1 MRNRKSMV
9 ALLLAL
15 TLVATACGSQKQDAA
30 AEDVVVSAEQA
41 LTESTQD
48 AEDTAEQEAKSN
60 EPGVPDTSV
69 YMDASQDVEVRIE
82 ALLSQMTLEE
92 KAAQMVQPE
101 QNGLDPE
108 DVKKYGIGSVLSGGG
123 SAPASG
129 NTMEDWENR
138 INELKQAAVESRL
151 GIPLL
156 YGVDA
161 VHGNNNI
168 YGTTVFPHNIA
179 LGAAN
184 DEQLMTQIGE
194 VVAEEVRAAG
204 VQWTFAP
211 TLGNAQN
218 ERWGRTYECFNEDAG
233 EVAKLGAAYIRGLQG
248 EKGTENYLDENHVL
262 ACAKHYIGEGYTED
276 GVNQG
281 NVDMTAEEFDAL
293 MDSGLLDPY
302 TAALDEGVLTVMISY
317 NSVDGVKC
325 HENKH
330 LIQEVLKD
338 ELGFRGLVVSD
349 YNAIQ
354 QTNGK
359 NYKDQV
365 RLSLDA
371 GVDLFMEPYNWQD
384 CMQAI
389 IALAEN
395 GDISM
400 ERVDDAVSRIL
411 RVKFEAGMFEEEIG
425 GAHEKELVEQAGC
438 EEHRDLA
445 RQAVRESLVLLKND
459 TVNGTSALDAL
470 NQAKNIQVSGQK
482 AYDMGAQCGGWTISW
497 QGQNG
502 KITKGT
508 TIIEGIAEVTAG
520 RDLKL
525 THDVTG
531 VVNEE
536 ADALMVVVG
545 EEPYAET
552 DGDRTAGTLVP
563 SAKDQEVLKA
573 VRESLEQR
581 KDRIPVVAVIVA
593 GRPLDLTEYQDLFD
607 GIVMAWLPGTEGAG
621 VADVLFGDYEFQGTL
636 PVTWLKD
643 MEDLPAIME
652 ADLNGTQVDP
662 QLVLYERGTGLRKQ

>member
-1 MRNRKSMV
+1 MKKRNLV
-9 ALLLAL
+9 WALLLSVSL
-15 TLVATACGSQKQDAA
+15 MATACGSPKQDKE

-41 LTESTQD
+41 VTESTQS
-48 AEDTAEQEAKSN
+48 TQQTSTEQE
-60 EPGVPDTSV
+60 PGAPDTGV
-69 YMDASQDVEVRIE
+69 YMDASQNVEVRIE

-101 QNGLDPE
+101 QNGLTPE

-129 NTMEDWENR
+129 NTMADWENR

-168 YGTTVFPHNIA
+168 YGTTVFPHNIG
-179 LGAAN
+179 LGAAH

-218 ERWGRTYECFNEDAG
+218 ERWGPTYECFNEDAG
-233 EVAKLGAAYIRGLQG
+233 EVAVLGAAYIRGLQG
-248 EKGTENYLDENHVL
+248 EKGTEKYLDEDHVL
-262 ACAKHYIGEGYTED
+262 ACAKHFIGEGYTTD
-276 GVNQG
+276 GTNQG

-293 MDSGLLDPY
+293 LDSGLLDPY

-338 ELGFRGLVVSD
+338 QLGFRGFVVSD

-354 QTNGK
+354 QTSGK
-359 NYKDQV
+359 NYKEQV

-371 GVDLFMEPYNWQD
+371 GIDLFMEPYTWQD

-389 IALAEN
+389 IDLVES
-395 GDISM
+395 GEISM
-400 ERVDDAVSRIL
+400 DRVDDAVSRIL

-425 GAHEKELVEQAGC
+425 GTHEKELGEQVGS
-438 EEHRDLA
+438 EDHRALA

-459 TVNGTSALDAL
+459 TVNGISALEAL

-508 TIIEGIAEVTAG
+508 TIIEGIAEVTAD
-520 RDLKL
+520 RELKL
-525 THDVTG
+525 THDITG

-545 EEPYAET
+545 EEPYAES
-552 DGDRTAGTLVP
+552 DGDRTATSLVF
-563 SAKDQEVLKA
+563 SEKDQEVLKN
-573 VRESLEQR
+573 VRESLGQR

-593 GRPLDLTEYQDLFD
+593 GRPLDLTEYLDLFD

-621 VADVLFGDYEFQGTL
+621 VADVLFGDYEFRGTL

-643 MEDLPAIME
+643 MEELPSIME
-652 ADLNGTQVDP
+652 ADLKGTQVDP
-662 QLVLYERGTGLRKQ
+662 QIALYERGTGLHK

>member
-1 MRNRKSMV
+1 MKKRNLV
-9 ALLLAL
+9 WALLLSVSL
-15 TLVATACGSQKQDAA
+15 MATACGSPKQDKE

-41 LTESTQD
+41 VTESTQS
-48 AEDTAEQEAKSN
+48 TQQTSTEQE
-60 EPGVPDTSV
+60 PGAPDTGV
-69 YMDASQDVEVRIE
+69 YMDASQNVEVRIE

-101 QNGLDPE
+101 QNGLTPE

-129 NTMEDWENR
+129 NTMADWENR

-161 VHGNNNI
+161 
-168 YGTTVFPHNIA
+168 TVFPHNIG
-179 LGAAN
+179 LGAAH

-233 EVAKLGAAYIRGLQG
+233 EVAVLGAAYIRGLQG
-248 EKGTENYLDENHVL
+248 EKGTEKYLDEDHVL
-262 ACAKHYIGEGYTED
+262 ACAKHFIGEGYTTD
-276 GVNQG
+276 GTNQG

-293 MDSGLLDPY
+293 LDSGLLDPY

-338 ELGFRGLVVSD
+338 QLGFRGFVVSD

-354 QTNGK
+354 QTSGK
-359 NYKDQV
+359 NYKEQV

-371 GVDLFMEPYNWQD
+371 GIDLFMEPYTWQD

-389 IALAEN
+389 IDLVES
-395 GDISM
+395 GEISM
-400 ERVDDAVSRIL
+400 DRVDDAVSRIL

-425 GAHEKELVEQAGC
+425 GTHEKELGEQVGS
-438 EEHRDLA
+438 EDHRALA

-459 TVNGTSALDAL
+459 TVNGISALEAL

-508 TIIEGIAEVTAG
+508 TIIEGIAEVTAD
-520 RDLKL
+520 RELKL
-525 THDVTG
+525 THDITG

-545 EEPYAET
+545 EEPYAES
-552 DGDRTAGTLVP
+552 DGDRTATSLVF
-563 SAKDQEVLKA
+563 SEKDQEVLKN
-573 VRESLEQR
+573 VRESLGQR

-593 GRPLDLTEYQDLFD
+593 GRPLDLTEYLDLFD

-621 VADVLFGDYEFQGTL
+621 VADVLFGDYEFRGTL

-643 MEDLPAIME
+643 MEELPSIME
-652 ADLNGTQVDP
+652 ADLKGTQVDP
-662 QLVLYERGTGLRKQ
+662 QIALYERGTGLHK

>member
-1 MRNRKSMV
+1 MKKRNLV
-9 ALLLAL
+9 WALLLSVSL
-15 TLVATACGSQKQDAA
+15 MATACGSPKQDKE

-41 LTESTQD
+41 VTESTQS
-48 AEDTAEQEAKSN
+48 TQQTSTEQE
-60 EPGVPDTSV
+60 PGAPDNGV

-101 QNGLDPE
+101 QNGLTPE

-129 NTMEDWENR
+129 NTMDDWENR

-168 YGTTVFPHNIA
+168 YGTTVFPHNIG
-179 LGAAN
+179 LGAAH

-233 EVAKLGAAYIRGLQG
+233 EVAVLGAAYIRGLQG
-248 EKGTENYLDENHVL
+248 EKGTEKYLDEDHVL
-262 ACAKHYIGEGYTED
+262 ACAKHFIGEGYTTD
-276 GVNQG
+276 GTNQG

-293 MDSGLLDPY
+293 LDSGLLDPY

-338 ELGFRGLVVSD
+338 QLGFRGFVVSD

-354 QTNGK
+354 QTSGK
-359 NYKDQV
+359 NYKEQV

-371 GVDLFMEPYNWQD
+371 GVDLFMEPYTWQD

-389 IALAEN
+389 IDLVES
-395 GDISM
+395 GEISM
-400 ERVDDAVSRIL
+400 DRVDDAVSRIL

-425 GAHEKELVEQAGC
+425 GTHEKELGEQVGS
-438 EEHRDLA
+438 EDHRALA

-459 TVNGTSALDAL
+459 TVNGISALEAL

-508 TIIEGIAEVTAG
+508 TIIEGIAEVTAD
-520 RDLKL
+520 RELKL
-525 THDVTG
+525 THDITG

-552 DGDRTAGTLVP
+552 DGDRTAGTLVL

-621 VADVLFGDYEFQGTL
+621 VADVLFGDYEFRGTL

-652 ADLNGTQVDP
+652 ADLKGTQVDP
-662 QLVLYERGTGLRKQ
+662 QLALYERGTGLHK

>member
-1 MRNRKSMV
+1 MKKRNLV
-9 ALLLAL
+9 WALLLSVSL
-15 TLVATACGSQKQDAA
+15 MATACGSPKQDKE

-41 LTESTQD
+41 VTESTQS
-48 AEDTAEQEAKSN
+48 TQQTSTEQE
-60 EPGVPDTSV
+60 PGAPDTGV
-69 YMDASQDVEVRIE
+69 YMDASQNVEVRIE

-101 QNGLDPE
+101 QNGLTPE

-129 NTMEDWENR
+129 NTMADWENR

-168 YGTTVFPHNIA
+168 YGTTVFPHNIG
-179 LGAAN
+179 LGASH

-233 EVAKLGAAYIRGLQG
+233 EVAALGAAYIRGLQG
-248 EKGTENYLDENHVL
+248 EKGTEKYLDEDHVL
-262 ACAKHYIGEGYTED
+262 ACAKHFIGEGYTTD
-276 GVNQG
+276 GTNQG

-293 MDSGLLDPY
+293 LDSGLLDPY

-338 ELGFRGLVVSD
+338 QLGFRGFVVSD

-354 QTNGK
+354 QTSGK
-359 NYKDQV
+359 NYKEQV

-371 GVDLFMEPYNWQD
+371 GVDLFMEPYTWQD

-389 IALAEN
+389 IDLVES
-395 GDISM
+395 GEISM
-400 ERVDDAVSRIL
+400 DRVDDAVSRIL

-425 GAHEKELVEQAGC
+425 GTHEKELGEQVGS
-438 EEHRDLA
+438 EDHRALA

-459 TVNGTSALDAL
+459 TVNGISALEAL

-508 TIIEGIAEVTAG
+508 TIIEGIAEVTAD
-520 RDLKL
+520 RELKL
-525 THDVTG
+525 THDITG

-545 EEPYAET
+545 EEPYAES
-552 DGDRTAGTLVP
+552 DGDRTATSLVF
-563 SAKDQEVLKA
+563 SEKDQEVLKN
-573 VRESLEQR
+573 VRESLGQR

-593 GRPLDLTEYQDLFD
+593 GRPLDLTEYLDLFD

-621 VADVLFGDYEFQGTL
+621 VADVLFGDYEFRGTL

-643 MEDLPAIME
+643 MEKLPSIME
-652 ADLNGTQVDP
+652 ADLKDTQVDP
-662 QLVLYERGTGLRKQ
+662 QIALYERGTGLHK

>member
-1 MRNRKSMV
+1 MKKRNLV
-9 ALLLAL
+9 WALLLSVSL
-15 TLVATACGSQKQDAA
+15 MATACGSPKQDK
-30 AEDVVVSAEQA
+30 ETENVVVSAEQA
-41 LTESTQD
+41 VAESTQS
-48 AEDTAEQEAKSN
+48 TQQTSTEQE
-60 EPGVPDTSV
+60 PGAPDTGV
-69 YMDASQDVEVRIE
+69 YMDASQNVEVRIE

-101 QNGLDPE
+101 QNGLTPE

-129 NTMEDWENR
+129 NTMADWENR
-138 INELKQAAVESRL
+138 INELKQAAIESRL

-168 YGTTVFPHNIA
+168 YGTTVFPHNIG
-179 LGAAN
+179 LGAAH

-233 EVAKLGAAYIRGLQG
+233 EVAVLGAAYIRGLQG
-248 EKGTENYLDENHVL
+248 EKGTEKYLDEDHVL
-262 ACAKHYIGEGYTED
+262 ACAKHFIGEGYTT
-276 GVNQG
+276 GGTNQG
-281 NVDMTAEEFDAL
+281 NVDMTEEEFDAL
-293 MDSGLLDPY
+293 LDSGLLDPY

-338 ELGFRGLVVSD
+338 QLGFQGFVVSD

-354 QTNGK
+354 QTSGK
-359 NYKDQV
+359 NYKEQV

-371 GVDLFMEPYNWQD
+371 GVDLFMEPYTWQD

-389 IALAEN
+389 IDLVES
-395 GDISM
+395 GEISM
-400 ERVDDAVSRIL
+400 DRVDDAVSRIL

-425 GAHEKELVEQAGC
+425 GTHEKELGEQVGS
-438 EEHRDLA
+438 EDHRALA

-459 TVNGTSALDAL
+459 TVNGISALEAL

-508 TIIEGIAEVTAG
+508 TIIEGIAEVTAD
-520 RDLKL
+520 RELKL
-525 THDVTG
+525 THDITG

-545 EEPYAET
+545 EEPYAES
-552 DGDRTAGTLVP
+552 DGDRTATSLVF
-563 SAKDQEVLKA
+563 SEKDQEVLKN
-573 VRESLEQR
+573 VRESLGQR
-581 KDRIPVVAVIVA
+581 ENRIPVVAVIVA
-593 GRPLDLTEYQDLFD
+593 GRPLDLTEYLDLFD

-621 VADVLFGDYEFQGTL
+621 VADVLFGDYEFRGTL

-643 MEDLPAIME
+643 MEKLPSIME
-652 ADLNGTQVDP
+652 ADLKDTQVDP
-662 QLVLYERGTGLRKQ
+662 QLALYERGTGLHK

>member
-1 MRNRKSMV
+1 MKKRNLV
-9 ALLLAL
+9 WALLLSVSL
-15 TLVATACGSQKQDAA
+15 MATACGSPKQDKE

-41 LTESTQD
+41 VTESTQS
-48 AEDTAEQEAKSN
+48 TQQTSTEQE
-60 EPGVPDTSV
+60 PGAPDTGV

-101 QNGLDPE
+101 QNGLTPE

-129 NTMEDWENR
+129 NTMADWENR

-168 YGTTVFPHNIA
+168 YGTTVFPHNIG
-179 LGAAN
+179 LGAAH

-233 EVAKLGAAYIRGLQG
+233 EVAVLGAAYIRGLQG
-248 EKGTENYLDENHVL
+248 EKGTEKYLDEDHVL
-262 ACAKHYIGEGYTED
+262 ACAKHFIGEGYTT
-276 GVNQG
+276 GGTNQG
-281 NVDMTAEEFDAL
+281 NVDMTEEEFDAL
-293 MDSGLLDPY
+293 LDSGLLDPY

-354 QTNGK
+354 QTSGK

-425 GAHEKELVEQAGC
+425 GAHEKELVEQVGC

-520 RDLKL
+520 RELKL

-552 DGDRTAGTLVP
+552 DGDRTATSLVF
-563 SAKDQEVLKA
+563 SEKDQEVLKN
-573 VRESLEQR
+573 VRESLGQR
-581 KDRIPVVAVIVA
+581 ENRIPVVAVIVA
-593 GRPLDLTEYQDLFD
+593 GRPLDLTEYLDLFD

-621 VADVLFGDYEFQGTL
+621 VADVLFGDYEFRGTL

-643 MEDLPAIME
+643 MEKLPSIME
-652 ADLNGTQVDP
+652 ADLKDTQVDP
-662 QLVLYERGTGLRKQ
+662 QLALYERGTGLHK

>member
-1 MRNRKSMV
+1 MKKRNLV
-9 ALLLAL
+9 WALLLSVSL
-15 TLVATACGSQKQDAA
+15 MATACGSPKQDKE

-41 LTESTQD
+41 VTESTQS
-48 AEDTAEQEAKSN
+48 TQQTSTEQE
-60 EPGVPDTSV
+60 PGAPDTGV
-69 YMDASQDVEVRIE
+69 YMDASQNVEVRIE

-101 QNGLDPE
+101 QNGLTPE

-129 NTMEDWENR
+129 NTMADWENR

-168 YGTTVFPHNIA
+168 YGTTVFPHNIG
-179 LGAAN
+179 LGAAH

-233 EVAKLGAAYIRGLQG
+233 EVAVLGAAYIRGLQG
-248 EKGTENYLDENHVL
+248 EKGTEKYLDEDHVL
-262 ACAKHYIGEGYTED
+262 ACAKHFIGEGYTTD
-276 GVNQG
+276 GTNQG

-354 QTNGK
+354 QTSGK

-371 GVDLFMEPYNWQD
+371 GVDLFMEPYTWQD

-389 IALAEN
+389 IDLVES
-395 GDISM
+395 GEISM
-400 ERVDDAVSRIL
+400 DRVDDAVSRIL

-425 GAHEKELVEQAGC
+425 GTHEKELVEQVGC

-508 TIIEGIAEVTAG
+508 TIIEGIAEVTAD
-520 RDLKL
+520 RELKL
-525 THDVTG
+525 THDITG

-545 EEPYAET
+545 EEPYAES
-552 DGDRTAGTLVP
+552 DGDRTATSLVF
-563 SAKDQEVLKA
+563 SEKDQEVLKN
-573 VRESLEQR
+573 VRESLGQR
-581 KDRIPVVAVIVA
+581 ENRIPVVAVIVA
-593 GRPLDLTEYQDLFD
+593 GRPLDLTEYLDLFD

-621 VADVLFGDYEFQGTL
+621 VADVLFGDYEFRGTL

-643 MEDLPAIME
+643 MEKLPSIME
-652 ADLNGTQVDP
+652 ADLKGTQVDP
-662 QLVLYERGTGLRKQ
+662 QLTLYERGTGLHK

>member
-1 MRNRKSMV
+1 MKKRNLV
-9 ALLLAL
+9 WALLLSVSL
-15 TLVATACGSQKQDAA
+15 MATACGSPKQDKE

-41 LTESTQD
+41 VTESTQS
-48 AEDTAEQEAKSN
+48 TQQTSTEQE
-60 EPGVPDTSV
+60 PGAPDTGV
-69 YMDASQDVEVRIE
+69 YMDASQNVEVRIE

-92 KAAQMVQPE
+92 KASQMVQPE
-101 QNGLDPE
+101 QNGLTPE

-129 NTMEDWENR
+129 NTMADWENR

-168 YGTTVFPHNIA
+168 YGTTVFPHNIG
-179 LGAAN
+179 LGAAH

-233 EVAKLGAAYIRGLQG
+233 EVAALGAAYIRGLQG
-248 EKGTENYLDENHVL
+248 EKGTEKYLDEDHVL
-262 ACAKHYIGEGYTED
+262 ACAKHFIGEGYTTD
-276 GVNQG
+276 GTNQG
-281 NVDMTAEEFDAL
+281 NVDMTAEELDVL
-293 MDSGLLDPY
+293 LDSGLLDPY

-338 ELGFRGLVVSD
+338 QLGFRGFVVSD

-354 QTNGK
+354 QTSGK
-359 NYKDQV
+359 NYKEQV

-371 GVDLFMEPYNWQD
+371 GVDLFMEPYTWQD

-389 IALAEN
+389 IDLVES
-395 GDISM
+395 GEISM
-400 ERVDDAVSRIL
+400 DRVDDAVSRIL

-425 GAHEKELVEQAGC
+425 GTHEKELGEQVGS
-438 EEHRDLA
+438 EDHRALA

-459 TVNGTSALDAL
+459 TVNGISALEAL

-508 TIIEGIAEVTAG
+508 TIIEGIAEVTAD
-520 RDLKL
+520 RELKL
-525 THDVTG
+525 THDITG

-545 EEPYAET
+545 EEPYAES
-552 DGDRTAGTLVP
+552 DGDRTATSLVF
-563 SAKDQEVLKA
+563 SEKDQEVLKN
-573 VRESLEQR
+573 VRESLGQR
-581 KDRIPVVAVIVA
+581 ENRIPVVAVIVA
-593 GRPLDLTEYQDLFD
+593 GRPLDLTEYLDLFD

-621 VADVLFGDYEFQGTL
+621 VADVLFGDYEFRGTL

-643 MEDLPAIME
+643 MEKLPSIME
-652 ADLNGTQVDP
+652 ADLKDTQVDP
-662 QLVLYERGTGLRKQ
+662 QLALYERGTGLHK

>member
-1 MRNRKSMV
+1 MKKRNLV
-9 ALLLAL
+9 WALLLSVSL
-15 TLVATACGSQKQDAA
+15 MATACGSPKQDK
-30 AEDVVVSAEQA
+30 ETENVVVSAEQA
-41 LTESTQD
+41 VAESTQS
-48 AEDTAEQEAKSN
+48 TQQTSTEQE
-60 EPGVPDTSV
+60 PGAPDTGV
-69 YMDASQDVEVRIE
+69 YMDASQNVEVRIE

-101 QNGLDPE
+101 QNGLTPE

-129 NTMEDWENR
+129 NTMADWENR
-138 INELKQAAVESRL
+138 INELKQAAIESRL

-168 YGTTVFPHNIA
+168 YGTTVFPHNIG
-179 LGAAN
+179 LGAAH

-233 EVAKLGAAYIRGLQG
+233 EVAVLGAAYIRGLQG
-248 EKGTENYLDENHVL
+248 EKGTEKYLDEDHVL
-262 ACAKHYIGEGYTED
+262 ACAKHFIGEGYTT
-276 GVNQG
+276 GGTNQG
-281 NVDMTAEEFDAL
+281 NVDMTEEEFDAL
-293 MDSGLLDPY
+293 LDSGLLDPY

-338 ELGFRGLVVSD
+338 QLGFQGFVVSD

-354 QTNGK
+354 QTSGK
-359 NYKDQV
+359 NYKEQV

-371 GVDLFMEPYNWQD
+371 GVDLFMEPYTWQD

-389 IALAEN
+389 IDLVES
-395 GDISM
+395 GEISM
-400 ERVDDAVSRIL
+400 DRVDDAVSRIL

-425 GAHEKELVEQAGC
+425 GTHEKELGEQVGS
-438 EEHRDLA
+438 EDHRALA

-459 TVNGTSALDAL
+459 TVNGISALEAL

-508 TIIEGIAEVTAG
+508 TIIEGIAEVTAD
-520 RDLKL
+520 RELKL
-525 THDVTG
+525 THDITG

-545 EEPYAET
+545 EEPYAES
-552 DGDRTAGTLVP
+552 DGDRTATSLVF
-563 SAKDQEVLKA
+563 SEKDQEVLKN
-573 VRESLEQR
+573 VRESLGQR
-581 KDRIPVVAVIVA
+581 ENRIPVVAVIVA
-593 GRPLDLTEYQDLFD
+593 GRPLDLTEYLDLFD

-621 VADVLFGDYEFQGTL
+621 VADVLFGDYEFRGTL

-643 MEDLPAIME
+643 MEELPSIME
-652 ADLNGTQVDP
+652 ADLKGTQVDP
-662 QLVLYERGTGLRKQ
+662 QIALYERGTGLHK

>member
-1 MRNRKSMV
+1 MKKRNLV
-9 ALLLAL
+9 WALLLSVSL
-15 TLVATACGSQKQDAA
+15 MATACGSPKQDKE

-41 LTESTQD
+41 VTESTQS
-48 AEDTAEQEAKSN
+48 TQQTSTEQE
-60 EPGVPDTSV
+60 PGAPDTGV
-69 YMDASQDVEVRIE
+69 YMDASQNVEVRIE

-101 QNGLDPE
+101 QNGLTPE

-129 NTMEDWENR
+129 NTMADWENR

-168 YGTTVFPHNIA
+168 YGTTVFPHNIG
-179 LGAAN
+179 LGASH

-233 EVAKLGAAYIRGLQG
+233 EVAVLGAAYIRGLQG
-248 EKGTENYLDENHVL
+248 EKGTEKYLDEDHVL
-262 ACAKHYIGEGYTED
+262 ACAKHFIGEGYTTD
-276 GVNQG
+276 GTNQG

-293 MDSGLLDPY
+293 LDSGLLDPY

-338 ELGFRGLVVSD
+338 QLGFRGFVVSD

-354 QTNGK
+354 QTSGK
-359 NYKDQV
+359 NYKEQV

-371 GVDLFMEPYNWQD
+371 GVDLFMEPYTWQD

-389 IALAEN
+389 IDLVES
-395 GDISM
+395 GEISM
-400 ERVDDAVSRIL
+400 DRVDDAVSRIL

-425 GAHEKELVEQAGC
+425 GAHEKELVEQVGC

-520 RDLKL
+520 RELKL

-552 DGDRTAGTLVP
+552 DGDRTAGTLVL

-621 VADVLFGDYEFQGTL
+621 VADVLFGDYEFRGTL

-643 MEDLPAIME
+643 MEKLPSIME
-652 ADLNGTQVDP
+652 ADLKGTQVDP
-662 QLVLYERGTGLRKQ
+662 QLALYERGTGLHK

>member
-1 MRNRKSMV
+1 MKKRNLV
-9 ALLLAL
+9 WALLLSVSL
-15 TLVATACGSQKQDAA
+15 MATACGSPKQDKE

-41 LTESTQD
+41 VTESTQS
-48 AEDTAEQEAKSN
+48 TQQTSTEQE
-60 EPGVPDTSV
+60 PGAPDTGV
-69 YMDASQDVEVRIE
+69 YMDASQNVEVRIE

-101 QNGLDPE
+101 QNGLTPE

-129 NTMEDWENR
+129 NTMADWENR

-168 YGTTVFPHNIA
+168 YGTTVFPHNIG
-179 LGAAN
+179 LGAAH

-233 EVAKLGAAYIRGLQG
+233 EVAVLGAAYIRGLQG
-248 EKGTENYLDENHVL
+248 EKGTEKYLDEDHVL
-262 ACAKHYIGEGYTED
+262 ACAKHFIGEGYTTD
-276 GVNQG
+276 GTNQG

-293 MDSGLLDPY
+293 LDSGLLDPY

-338 ELGFRGLVVSD
+338 QLGFRGFVVSD

-354 QTNGK
+354 QTSGK
-359 NYKDQV
+359 NYKEQV

-371 GVDLFMEPYNWQD
+371 GIDLFMEPYTWQD

-389 IALAEN
+389 IDLVES
-395 GDISM
+395 GEISM
-400 ERVDDAVSRIL
+400 DRVDDAVSRIL

-425 GAHEKELVEQAGC
+425 GTHEKELGEQVGS
-438 EEHRDLA
+438 EDHRALA

-459 TVNGTSALDAL
+459 TVNGISALEAL

-508 TIIEGIAEVTAG
+508 TIIEGIAEVTAD
-520 RDLKL
+520 RELKL
-525 THDVTG
+525 THDITG

-545 EEPYAET
+545 EEPYAES
-552 DGDRTAGTLVP
+552 DGDRTATSLVF
-563 SAKDQEVLKA
+563 SEKDQEVLKN
-573 VRESLEQR
+573 VRESLGQR

-593 GRPLDLTEYQDLFD
+593 GRPLDLTEYLDLFD

-621 VADVLFGDYEFQGTL
+621 VADVLFGDYEFRGTL

-643 MEDLPAIME
+643 MEELPSIME
-652 ADLNGTQVDP
+652 ADLKGTQVDP
-662 QLVLYERGTGLRKQ
+662 QIALYERGTGLHK

>member
-1 MRNRKSMV
+1 MKKRNLV
-9 ALLLAL
+9 WALLLSVSL
-15 TLVATACGSQKQDAA
+15 MATACGSPKQDKE
-30 AEDVVVSAEQA
+30 AEDVVVYAEQA
-41 LTESTQD
+41 VTESTQS
-48 AEDTAEQEAKSN
+48 TQQTSTEQE
-60 EPGVPDTSV
+60 PGAPDNGV

-101 QNGLDPE
+101 QNGLTPE

-129 NTMEDWENR
+129 NTMADWENR

-168 YGTTVFPHNIA
+168 YGTTVFPHNIG
-179 LGAAN
+179 LGAAH

-218 ERWGRTYECFNEDAG
+218 ERWGRTYECFNEDSG

-248 EKGTENYLDENHVL
+248 EKGTEKYLDEDHVL
-262 ACAKHYIGEGYTED
+262 ACAKHFIGEGYTTD
-276 GVNQG
+276 GTNQG

-293 MDSGLLDPY
+293 LDSGLLDPY

-338 ELGFRGLVVSD
+338 QLGFRGFVVSD

-354 QTNGK
+354 QTSGK
-359 NYKDQV
+359 NYKEQV

-371 GVDLFMEPYNWQD
+371 GVDLFMEPYTWQD

-389 IALAEN
+389 IDLVES
-395 GDISM
+395 GEISM
-400 ERVDDAVSRIL
+400 DRVDDAVSRIL

-425 GAHEKELVEQAGC
+425 GAHEKELVEQVGC

-459 TVNGTSALDAL
+459 TVNGISALEAL

-508 TIIEGIAEVTAG
+508 TIIEGIAEVTAD
-520 RDLKL
+520 RELKL
-525 THDVTG
+525 THDITG

-545 EEPYAET
+545 EEPYAES
-552 DGDRTAGTLVP
+552 DGDRTATSLVF
-563 SAKDQEVLKA
+563 SEKDQEVLKN
-573 VRESLEQR
+573 VRESLGQR
-581 KDRIPVVAVIVA
+581 ENRIPVVAVIVA
-593 GRPLDLTEYQDLFD
+593 GRPLDLTEYLDLFD

-621 VADVLFGDYEFQGTL
+621 VADVLFGDYEFRGTL

-643 MEDLPAIME
+643 MEKLPSIME
-652 ADLNGTQVDP
+652 ADLKGTQVDP
-662 QLVLYERGTGLRKQ
+662 QLALYERGTGLHK

>member
-1 MRNRKSMV
+1 MKKRNLV
-9 ALLLAL
+9 WALLLSVSL
-15 TLVATACGSQKQDAA
+15 MATACGSPKQDK
-30 AEDVVVSAEQA
+30 ETENVVVSAEQA
-41 LTESTQD
+41 VAESTQS
-48 AEDTAEQEAKSN
+48 TQQTSTEQE
-60 EPGVPDTSV
+60 PGAPDTGV
-69 YMDASQDVEVRIE
+69 YMDASQNVEVRIE

-101 QNGLDPE
+101 QNGLTPE

-129 NTMEDWENR
+129 NTMADWENR
-138 INELKQAAVESRL
+138 INELKQAAIESRL

-168 YGTTVFPHNIA
+168 YGTTVFPHNIG
-179 LGAAN
+179 LGAAH

-233 EVAKLGAAYIRGLQG
+233 EVAVLGAAYIRGLQG
-248 EKGTENYLDENHVL
+248 EKGTEKYLDEDHVL
-262 ACAKHYIGEGYTED
+262 ACAKHFIGEGYTT
-276 GVNQG
+276 GGTNQG
-281 NVDMTAEEFDAL
+281 NVDMTEEEFDAL
-293 MDSGLLDPY
+293 LDSGLLDPY

-338 ELGFRGLVVSD
+338 QLGFQGFVVSD

-354 QTNGK
+354 QTSGK
-359 NYKDQV
+359 NYKEQV

-371 GVDLFMEPYNWQD
+371 GVDLFMEPYTWQD

-389 IALAEN
+389 IDLVES
-395 GDISM
+395 GEISM
-400 ERVDDAVSRIL
+400 DRVDDAVSRIL

-425 GAHEKELVEQAGC
+425 GTHEKELGEQVGS
-438 EEHRDLA
+438 EDHRALA

-459 TVNGTSALDAL
+459 TVNGISALEAL

-508 TIIEGIAEVTAG
+508 TIIEGIAEVTAD
-520 RDLKL
+520 RELKL
-525 THDVTG
+525 THDITG

-545 EEPYAET
+545 EEPYAES
-552 DGDRTAGTLVP
+552 DGDRTATSLVF
-563 SAKDQEVLKA
+563 SEKDQEVLKN
-573 VRESLEQR
+573 VRESLGQR
-581 KDRIPVVAVIVA
+581 ENRIPVVAVIVA
-593 GRPLDLTEYQDLFD
+593 GRPLDLTEYLDLFD

-621 VADVLFGDYEFQGTL
+621 VADVLFGDYEFRGTL

-643 MEDLPAIME
+643 MEKLPSIME
-652 ADLNGTQVDP
+652 ADLKGTQVDP
-662 QLVLYERGTGLRKQ
+662 QLALYERGTGLHK

>member
-1 MRNRKSMV
+1 MKKRNLV
-9 ALLLAL
+9 WALLLSVSL
-15 TLVATACGSQKQDAA
+15 MATACGSPKQDKE

-41 LTESTQD
+41 VTESTQS
-48 AEDTAEQEAKSN
+48 TQQTSTEQE
-60 EPGVPDTSV
+60 PGAPDTGV
-69 YMDASQDVEVRIE
+69 YMDASQNVEVRIE

-101 QNGLDPE
+101 QNGLTPE

-129 NTMEDWENR
+129 NTMADWENR

-168 YGTTVFPHNIA
+168 YGTTVFPHNIG
-179 LGAAN
+179 LGAAH

-233 EVAKLGAAYIRGLQG
+233 EVAVLGAAYIRGLQG
-248 EKGTENYLDENHVL
+248 EKGTEKYLDEDHVL
-262 ACAKHYIGEGYTED
+262 ACAKHFIGEGYTTD
-276 GVNQG
+276 GTNQG

-293 MDSGLLDPY
+293 LDSGLLDPY

-338 ELGFRGLVVSD
+338 QLGFRGFVVSD

-354 QTNGK
+354 QTSGK
-359 NYKDQV
+359 NYKEQV

-371 GVDLFMEPYNWQD
+371 GIDLFMEPYTWQD

-389 IALAEN
+389 IDLVES
-395 GDISM
+395 GEISM
-400 ERVDDAVSRIL
+400 DRVDDAVSRIL

-425 GAHEKELVEQAGC
+425 GTHEKELGEQVGSEDHWA
-438 EEHRDLA
+438 LA

-459 TVNGTSALDAL
+459 TVNGISALEAL

-508 TIIEGIAEVTAG
+508 TIIEGIAEVTAD
-520 RDLKL
+520 RELKL
-525 THDVTG
+525 THDITG

-545 EEPYAET
+545 EEPYAES
-552 DGDRTAGTLVP
+552 DGDRTATSLVF
-563 SAKDQEVLKA
+563 SEKDQEVLKN
-573 VRESLEQR
+573 VRESLGQR

-593 GRPLDLTEYQDLFD
+593 GRPLDLTEYLDLFD

-621 VADVLFGDYEFQGTL
+621 VADVLFGDYEFRGTL

-643 MEDLPAIME
+643 MEELPSIME
-652 ADLNGTQVDP
+652 ADLKGTQVDP
-662 QLVLYERGTGLRKQ
+662 QIALYERGTGLHK

>member
-1 MRNRKSMV
+1 MKKRNLV
-9 ALLLAL
+9 WALLLSVSL
-15 TLVATACGSQKQDAA
+15 MATACGSPKQDKE

-41 LTESTQD
+41 VTESTQS
-48 AEDTAEQEAKSN
+48 TQQTSTEQE
-60 EPGVPDTSV
+60 PGAPDTGV
-69 YMDASQDVEVRIE
+69 YMDASQNVEVRIE

-101 QNGLDPE
+101 QNGLTPE

-129 NTMEDWENR
+129 NTMADWENR

-168 YGTTVFPHNIA
+168 YGTTVFPHNIG
-179 LGAAN
+179 LGAAH

-233 EVAKLGAAYIRGLQG
+233 EVAVLGAAYIRGLQG
-248 EKGTENYLDENHVL
+248 EKGTEKYLDEDHVL
-262 ACAKHYIGEGYTED
+262 ACAKHFIGEGYTTD
-276 GVNQG
+276 GTNQG

-293 MDSGLLDPY
+293 LDSGLLDPY

-338 ELGFRGLVVSD
+338 QLGFRGFVVSD

-354 QTNGK
+354 QTSGK
-359 NYKDQV
+359 NYKEQV

-371 GVDLFMEPYNWQD
+371 GIDLFMEPYTWQD

-389 IALAEN
+389 IDLVES
-395 GDISM
+395 GEISM
-400 ERVDDAVSRIL
+400 DRVDDAVSRIL

-425 GAHEKELVEQAGC
+425 GTHEKELGEQVGS
-438 EEHRDLA
+438 EDHRALA

-459 TVNGTSALDAL
+459 TVNGISALEAL
-470 NQAKNIQVSGQK
+470 NQAKNIPVSGQK

-508 TIIEGIAEVTAG
+508 TIIEGIAEVTAD
-520 RDLKL
+520 RELKL
-525 THDVTG
+525 THDITG

-545 EEPYAET
+545 EEPYAES
-552 DGDRTAGTLVP
+552 DGDRTATSLVF
-563 SAKDQEVLKA
+563 SEKDQEVLKN
-573 VRESLEQR
+573 VRESLGQR

-593 GRPLDLTEYQDLFD
+593 GRPLDLTEYLDLFD

-621 VADVLFGDYEFQGTL
+621 VADVLFGDYEFRGTL

-643 MEDLPAIME
+643 MEELPSIME
-652 ADLNGTQVDP
+652 ADLKGTQVDP
-662 QLVLYERGTGLRKQ
+662 QIALYERGTGLHK

>member
-1 MRNRKSMV
+1 MKKRNLV
-9 ALLLAL
+9 WALLLSVSL
-15 TLVATACGSQKQDAA
+15 MATACGSPKQDKE

-41 LTESTQD
+41 VTESTQS
-48 AEDTAEQEAKSN
+48 TQQTSTEQE
-60 EPGVPDTSV
+60 PGAPDTGV

-101 QNGLDPE
+101 QNGLTPE

-129 NTMEDWENR
+129 NTMADWENR

-168 YGTTVFPHNIA
+168 YGTTVFPHNIG
-179 LGAAN
+179 LGAAH

-233 EVAKLGAAYIRGLQG
+233 EVAALGAAYIRGLQG
-248 EKGTENYLDENHVL
+248 EKGTEKYLDEDHVL

-354 QTNGK
+354 QTSGK
-359 NYKDQV
+359 NYKEQV

-371 GVDLFMEPYNWQD
+371 GVDLFMEPYTWQD

-389 IALAEN
+389 IDLVES
-395 GDISM
+395 GEISM
-400 ERVDDAVSRIL
+400 DRVDDAVSRIL

-425 GAHEKELVEQAGC
+425 GTHEKELGEQVGS
-438 EEHRDLA
+438 EDHRALA

-459 TVNGTSALDAL
+459 TVNGISALEAL

-508 TIIEGIAEVTAG
+508 TIIEGIAEVTAD
-520 RDLKL
+520 RELKL
-525 THDVTG
+525 THDITG

-545 EEPYAET
+545 EEPYAES
-552 DGDRTAGTLVP
+552 DGDRTATSLVF
-563 SAKDQEVLKA
+563 SEKDQEVLKN
-573 VRESLEQR
+573 VRESLGQR

-593 GRPLDLTEYQDLFD
+593 GRPLDLTEYLDLFD

-621 VADVLFGDYEFQGTL
+621 VADVLFGDYEFRGTL

-643 MEDLPAIME
+643 MEKLPSIME
-652 ADLNGTQVDP
+652 ADLKGTQVDP
-662 QLVLYERGTGLRKQ
+662 QLALYERGTGLHK

>member
-1 MRNRKSMV
+1 MKKRNLV
-9 ALLLAL
+9 WALLLSVSL
-15 TLVATACGSQKQDAA
+15 MATACGSPKQDKE

-41 LTESTQD
+41 VTESTQS
-48 AEDTAEQEAKSN
+48 TQQTSTEQE
-60 EPGVPDTSV
+60 PGAPDTGV
-69 YMDASQDVEVRIE
+69 YMDASQNVEVRIE

-101 QNGLDPE
+101 QNGLTPE

-129 NTMEDWENR
+129 NTMADWENR

-168 YGTTVFPHNIA
+168 YGTTVFPHNIG
-179 LGAAN
+179 LGAAH

-233 EVAKLGAAYIRGLQG
+233 EVAALGAAYIRGLQG
-248 EKGTENYLDENHVL
+248 EKGTEKYLDEDHVL
-262 ACAKHYIGEGYTED
+262 ACAKHFIGEGYTTD
-276 GVNQG
+276 GTNQG

-293 MDSGLLDPY
+293 LDSGLLDPY

-338 ELGFRGLVVSD
+338 QLGFRGFVVSD

-354 QTNGK
+354 QTSGK
-359 NYKDQV
+359 NYKEQV

-371 GVDLFMEPYNWQD
+371 GVDLFMEPYTWQD

-389 IALAEN
+389 IDLVES
-395 GDISM
+395 GEISM
-400 ERVDDAVSRIL
+400 DRVDDAVSRIL

-425 GAHEKELVEQAGC
+425 GTHEKELGEQVGS
-438 EEHRDLA
+438 EDHRALA

-459 TVNGTSALDAL
+459 TVNGISALEAL

-508 TIIEGIAEVTAG
+508 TIIEGIAEVTAD
-520 RDLKL
+520 RELKL
-525 THDVTG
+525 THDITG

-545 EEPYAET
+545 EEPYAES
-552 DGDRTAGTLVP
+552 DGDRTATSLVF
-563 SAKDQEVLKA
+563 SEKDQEVLKN
-573 VRESLEQR
+573 VRESLGQR

-593 GRPLDLTEYQDLFD
+593 GRPLDLTEYLDLFD

-621 VADVLFGDYEFQGTL
+621 VADVLFGDYEFRGTL

-643 MEDLPAIME
+643 MEKLPSIME
-652 ADLNGTQVDP
+652 ADLKDTQVDP
-662 QLVLYERGTGLRKQ
+662 QLALYERGTGLHK

>member
-1 MRNRKSMV
+1 MKKRNLV
-9 ALLLAL
+9 WALLLSVSL
-15 TLVATACGSQKQDAA
+15 MATACGSPKQDKET
-30 AEDVVVSAEQA
+30 EDVVVSAEQA
-41 LTESTQD
+41 VAESTQS
-48 AEDTAEQEAKSN
+48 TQQTSTEQE
-60 EPGVPDTSV
+60 PGAPDTGV
-69 YMDASQDVEVRIE
+69 YMDASQNVEVRIE

-101 QNGLDPE
+101 QNGLTPE

-129 NTMEDWENR
+129 NTMADWENR

-168 YGTTVFPHNIA
+168 YGTTVFPHNIG
-179 LGAAN
+179 LGAAH

-233 EVAKLGAAYIRGLQG
+233 EVAALGAAYIRGLQG
-248 EKGTENYLDENHVL
+248 EKGTEKYLDEDHVL
-262 ACAKHYIGEGYTED
+262 ACAKHFIGEGYTTD
-276 GVNQG
+276 GTNQG

-293 MDSGLLDPY
+293 LDSGLLDPY

-338 ELGFRGLVVSD
+338 QLGFRGFVVSD

-354 QTNGK
+354 QTSGK
-359 NYKDQV
+359 NYKEQV

-371 GVDLFMEPYNWQD
+371 GVDLFMEPYTWQD

-389 IALAEN
+389 IDLVES
-395 GDISM
+395 GEISM
-400 ERVDDAVSRIL
+400 DRVDDAVSRIL

-425 GAHEKELVEQAGC
+425 GTHEKELGEQVGS
-438 EEHRDLA
+438 EDHRALA

-459 TVNGTSALDAL
+459 TVNGSSALEAL

-508 TIIEGIAEVTAG
+508 TIIEGIAEVTAD
-520 RDLKL
+520 RELKL
-525 THDVTG
+525 THDITG

-545 EEPYAET
+545 EEPYAES
-552 DGDRTAGTLVP
+552 DGDRTATSLVF
-563 SAKDQEVLKA
+563 SEKDQEVLKN
-573 VRESLEQR
+573 VRESLGQR

-593 GRPLDLTEYQDLFD
+593 GRPLDLTEYLDLFD

-621 VADVLFGDYEFQGTL
+621 VADVLFGDYEFRGTL

-643 MEDLPAIME
+643 MEKLPSIME
-652 ADLNGTQVDP
+652 ADLKGTQVDP
-662 QLVLYERGTGLRKQ
+662 QLALYERGTGLHK

>member
-1 MRNRKSMV
+1 MKKRNLV
-9 ALLLAL
+9 WALLLSVSL
-15 TLVATACGSQKQDAA
+15 MATACGSPKQDKE

-41 LTESTQD
+41 VTESTQS
-48 AEDTAEQEAKSN
+48 TQQTSTEQE
-60 EPGVPDTSV
+60 PGAPDTGV

-101 QNGLDPE
+101 QNGLTPE

-129 NTMEDWENR
+129 NTMADWENR

-168 YGTTVFPHNIA
+168 YGTTVFPHNIG
-179 LGAAN
+179 LGAAH

-211 TLGNAQN
+211 TLGNAKN

-233 EVAKLGAAYIRGLQG
+233 EVAALGAAYIRGLQG
-248 EKGTENYLDENHVL
+248 EKGTEKYLDEDHVL
-262 ACAKHYIGEGYTED
+262 ACAKHFIGEGYTTD
-276 GVNQG
+276 GTNQG

-293 MDSGLLDPY
+293 LDSGLLDPY

-354 QTNGK
+354 QTSGK

-371 GVDLFMEPYNWQD
+371 GVDLFMEPYTWQD

-389 IALAEN
+389 IDLVES
-395 GDISM
+395 GEISM
-400 ERVDDAVSRIL
+400 DRVDDAVSRIL

-425 GAHEKELVEQAGC
+425 GTHEKELVEQVGC

-508 TIIEGIAEVTAG
+508 TIIEGIAEVTAD
-520 RDLKL
+520 RELKL
-525 THDVTG
+525 THDITG

-545 EEPYAET
+545 EEPYAES
-552 DGDRTAGTLVP
+552 DGDRTATSLVF
-563 SAKDQEVLKA
+563 SEKDQEVLKN
-573 VRESLEQR
+573 VRESLGQR
-581 KDRIPVVAVIVA
+581 ENRIPVVAVIVA
-593 GRPLDLTEYQDLFD
+593 GRPLDLTEYLDLFD

-621 VADVLFGDYEFQGTL
+621 VADVLFGDYEFRGTL

-643 MEDLPAIME
+643 MEKLPSIME
-652 ADLNGTQVDP
+652 ADLKGTQVDP
-662 QLVLYERGTGLRKQ
+662 QLTLYERGTGLHK

>member
-1 MRNRKSMV
+1 MKKRNLV
-9 ALLLAL
+9 WALLLSVSL
-15 TLVATACGSQKQDAA
+15 MATACGSPKQDKE

-41 LTESTQD
+41 VTESTQS
-48 AEDTAEQEAKSN
+48 TQQMSTEQE
-60 EPGVPDTSV
+60 PGAPDNGV

-101 QNGLDPE
+101 QNGLTPE

-129 NTMEDWENR
+129 NTMADWENR

-168 YGTTVFPHNIA
+168 YGTTVFPHNIG
-179 LGAAN
+179 LGAAH

-233 EVAKLGAAYIRGLQG
+233 EVAALGAAYIRGLQG
-248 EKGTENYLDENHVL
+248 EKGTEKYLDEDHVL
-262 ACAKHYIGEGYTED
+262 ACAKHFIGEGYTTD
-276 GVNQG
+276 GTNQG

-293 MDSGLLDPY
+293 LDSGLLDPY

-338 ELGFRGLVVSD
+338 QLGFRGFVVSD

-354 QTNGK
+354 QTSGK
-359 NYKDQV
+359 NYKEQV

-371 GVDLFMEPYNWQD
+371 GVDLFMEPYTWQD

-389 IALAEN
+389 IDLVES
-395 GDISM
+395 GEISM
-400 ERVDDAVSRIL
+400 DRVDDAVSRIL

-425 GAHEKELVEQAGC
+425 GTHEKELGEQVGS
-438 EEHRDLA
+438 EDHRALA

-459 TVNGTSALDAL
+459 TVNGISALEAL

-508 TIIEGIAEVTAG
+508 TIIEGIAEVTAD
-520 RDLKL
+520 RELKL
-525 THDVTG
+525 THDITG

-545 EEPYAET
+545 EEPYAES
-552 DGDRTAGTLVP
+552 DGDRTATSLVF
-563 SAKDQEVLKA
+563 SEKDQEVLKN
-573 VRESLEQR
+573 VRESLGQR

-593 GRPLDLTEYQDLFD
+593 GRPLDLTEYLDLFD

-621 VADVLFGDYEFQGTL
+621 VADVLFGDYEFRGTL

-643 MEDLPAIME
+643 MEKLPSIME
-652 ADLNGTQVDP
+652 ADLKGTQVDP
-662 QLVLYERGTGLRKQ
+662 QLALYERGTGLHK

>member
-1 MRNRKSMV
+1 MKKRNLV
-9 ALLLAL
+9 WALLLSVSL
-15 TLVATACGSQKQDAA
+15 MATACGSPKQDKE

-41 LTESTQD
+41 VTESTQS
-48 AEDTAEQEAKSN
+48 TQQTSTEQE
-60 EPGVPDTSV
+60 PGAPDTGV

-101 QNGLDPE
+101 QNGLTPE

-129 NTMEDWENR
+129 NTMADWENR

-168 YGTTVFPHNIA
+168 YGTTVFPHNIG
-179 LGAAN
+179 LGAAH

-233 EVAKLGAAYIRGLQG
+233 EVAALGAAYIRGLQG
-248 EKGTENYLDENHVL
+248 EKGTEKYLDEDHVL
-262 ACAKHYIGEGYTED
+262 ACAKHFIGEGYTTD
-276 GVNQG
+276 GTNQG

-293 MDSGLLDPY
+293 LDSGLLDPY

-338 ELGFRGLVVSD
+338 QLGFRGFVVSD

-354 QTNGK
+354 QTSGK
-359 NYKDQV
+359 NYKEQV
-365 RLSLDA
+365 RLSMDA
-371 GVDLFMEPYNWQD
+371 GVDLFMEPYTWQD

-389 IALAEN
+389 IDLVES
-395 GDISM
+395 GEISM
-400 ERVDDAVSRIL
+400 DRVDDAVSRIL

-425 GAHEKELVEQAGC
+425 GTHEKELGEQVGS
-438 EEHRDLA
+438 EDHRALA

-459 TVNGTSALDAL
+459 TVNGISALEAL

-508 TIIEGIAEVTAG
+508 TIIEGIAEVTAD
-520 RDLKL
+520 RELKL
-525 THDVTG
+525 THDITG

-545 EEPYAET
+545 EEPYAES
-552 DGDRTAGTLVP
+552 DGDRTATSLVF
-563 SAKDQEVLKA
+563 SEKDQEVLKN
-573 VRESLEQR
+573 VRESLGQR

-593 GRPLDLTEYQDLFD
+593 GRPLDLTEYLDLFD

-621 VADVLFGDYEFQGTL
+621 VADVLFGDYEFRGTL

-643 MEDLPAIME
+643 MEKLPSIME
-652 ADLNGTQVDP
+652 ADLKGTQVDP
-662 QLVLYERGTGLRKQ
+662 QLALYERGTGLHK